1 MNNSERKKKRLLYHY
16 DDSAILNE
24 QSKYEDLLYD
34 YNQLRPSNKKEQ
46 QKLLKKLFAEIG
58 SNCYIKAPLHA
69 AWGGHNVHFG
79 SGIYC
84 NSNMTLIDDA
94 EIFVGNNC
102 MFGPNVVL
110 ATAGHP
116 ILPILRSHNYVYS
129 FPIRI
134 EENVWI
140 GSNVQILP
148 NVSIGANSV
157 IGAGSTVTHNIPSN
171 VVAFGSPC
179 RIIREIGPHDK
190 EFFFKDKLLDVWE

>member
-1 MNNSERKKKRLLYHY
+1 
-16 DDSAILNE
+16 
-24 QSKYEDLLYD
+24 
-34 YNQLRPSNKKEQ
+34 
-46 QKLLKKLFAEIG
+46 
-58 SNCYIKAPLHA
+58 
-69 AWGGHNVHFG
+69 HNVHFG